1 MRHLALSPE
10 PSVVRSVHPKEPSLS
25 RQSGAFAPIT
35 EAELPRKVV
44 VASMAGV
51 IAAML
56 LAALDGTIVGTA
68 MPRIIAELHGFE
80 HYAAVTT
87 VYMLAATVI
96 VPIVG
101 KLSDLFGRK
110 PFLLAG
116 VTIFVVGSALC
127 GAARSMTQLV
137 VFRGLQGIGA
147 GFSQAMAFTTIA
159 DLFPPAR
166 RGRASG
172 IMGAVFGLES
182 VIGPAVGG
190 FLTDGPGWRWCF
202 YVNLPIGIV
211 ALAILFFAFPHIVT
225 RKTARRVDWLG
236 AITLVLAVVP
246 LLLALSWGGRDYAW
260 SSTEIVTLVCVGL
273 LMAVAFVFIE
283 LRMPDAIL
291 PPR

>member
-101 KLSDLFGRK
+101 KLS
-110 PFLLAG
+110 LLAG

-147 GFSQAMAFTTIA
+147 GFSQAMAFT
-159 DLFPPAR
+159 
-166 RGRASG
+166 
-172 IMGAVFGLES
+172 
-182 VIGPAVGG
+182 
-190 FLTDGPGWRWCF
+190 
-202 YVNLPIGIV
+202 
-211 ALAILFFAFPHIVT
+211 
-225 RKTARRVDWLG
+225 
-236 AITLVLAVVP
+236 
-246 LLLALSWGGRDYAW
+246 
-260 SSTEIVTLVCVGL
+260 
-273 LMAVAFVFIE
+273 
-283 LRMPDAIL
+283 
-291 PPR
+291 